1 MRDLLKVA
9 VEGEVPLFED
19 QLASRLTEDILL
31 VQNKAIRS
39 ASQFR
44 AYQLLGYSKEFSE
57 AAHRIIE

>member
-1 MRDLLKVA
+1 
-9 VEGEVPLFED
+9 LFED